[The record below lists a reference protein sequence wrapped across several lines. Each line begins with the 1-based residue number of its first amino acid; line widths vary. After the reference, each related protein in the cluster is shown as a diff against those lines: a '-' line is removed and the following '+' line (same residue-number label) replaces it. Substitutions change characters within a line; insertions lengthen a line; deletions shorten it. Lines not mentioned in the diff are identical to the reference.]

1 MHSNADS
8 QDNNI
13 IEVIVGCS
21 LGVTLGLA
29 IIIVTVVTII
39 GFLIK
44 ARFKG
49 SLFIVF

>member
-1 MHSNADS
+1 MHKNADS
-8 QDNNI
+8 QGNNI
-13 IEVIVGCS
+13 EIIVGCS

-29 IIIVTVVTII
+29 IIAAVATII